1 MKGTRAAVRYA
12 KSFIQLTNEKGQM
25 EKVLANV
32 KMLSTLIEESR
43 DFELLLGNPLV
54 KMEQKRTIMNKI
66 VEGKVQAITKDFIDF
81 LISQKRESILK
92 EVLNQFVAQY
102 NEANGIAKVRVTTA
116 TKLDEKIKS
125 TLIEKIKAKFNYNK
139 IELEEKIDINLLG
152 GVLLRIGDKQ
162 LDGSV
167 RRQLNDIERELVY
180 TR

>member
-25 EKVLANV
+25 EEVLADV
-32 KMLSTLIEESR
+32 KMLSTLIDSSR
-43 DFELLLGNPLV
+43 EFELLLGNPLV

-66 VEGKVQAITKDFIDF
+66 VDGKVESITKDFINF

-92 EVLNQFVAQY
+92 EVLNQFVGIY
-102 NEANGIAKVRVTTA
+102 NEEHGIAKVSVTTA
-116 TKLDEKIKS
+116 NELDKNIKT
-125 TLIEKIKAKFNYNK
+125 TLLENLKTRFNYSK
-139 IELEEKIDINLLG
+139 IELEEKIDKTLLG
-152 GVLLRIGDKQ
+152 GILLRIGDKQ

-167 RRQLNDIERELVY
+167 RRQLNDIERELVH